1 MSNRKNVPTD
11 DLDISLYHEVAAS
24 HPELTDLSQLSPQ
37 DQKVLL
43 MSGIDPSGKERSGS
57 FFQKDHSV
65 IHCQTDFEGA
75 EIISASEAREKYAWL
90 KDYWGKAVPVDKDY
104 YTRRAEEH
112 QEHGYFIRSLPGAE
126 VHYPLQA
133 CLYLSEDKLVQDV
146 HNIVI
151 AEEGSSLNIITG
163 CATAPSVRSGLHVG
177 VSEFYVKKGAT
188 LSFTMIHNWAEEMAV
203 RPRSA
208 VIVEEGGTYIS
219 NYICLVP
226 ARDLQMYPTTILR
239 GKGAVATINTVLLA
253 TPGSLMDVGSRVILQ
268 AEECKAEIIS
278 RAVST
283 GGKIIARGD
292 LVGEKPGIRAHL
304 ECKGLLLSDQGVIHS
319 IPELQGRAANLDMSH
334 EAAVGKIAQEEIEYL
349 MSRGLSEHEATSLIV
364 KGFLSLDII
373 GLPDDL
379 KKELNRMIDET
390 DTNAM

>member
-24 HPELTDLSQLSPQ
+24 HPELTDLSQLSPE

-75 EIISASEAREKYAWL
+75 EIISASKAREKYAWL

-133 CLYLSEDKLVQDV
+133 CLYLSEDKLAQDV

-292 LVGEKPGIRAHL
+292 LVGEKPGIKAHL

-334 EAAVGKIAQEEIEYL
+334 EAAIGKIAQEEIEYL